1 MSNSET
7 PTDRRNAYAKA
18 MNESA
23 HRLSSLTF
31 SRTWLL
37 EVAKENHDIAKS
49 GSYVNAKS
57 ETVSIKE
64 ALKSS
69 IANTKLYNFDQE
81 LKPPVKATLY
91 ETKLSVCYSL
101 LMKAALAMK
110 KSGTHVGVLN
120 SAHGTT
126 PGGSYMSGCRSLESC
141 ICRATLLYPTLEPYA
156 NDSNSMYQI
165 NASGDFHENVS
176 ASAIFSPNVPIIRK
190 DALEAHLLDQYSTAS
205 FVSLP
210 APNAFVLAKDQADD
224 ETRTCRTR
232 IEDALY
238 QHISRALLIL
248 SIQNC
253 TDLVLCTYGC
263 GSRGNSPKMVA
274 KIYKEVLDG
283 PCRGHFKRIIFAIN
297 PKKEAEYDA
306 FAEVFES

>member
-1 MSNSET
+1 MRNSPP
-7 PTDRRNAYAKA
+7 PTDRRKDFA
-18 MNESA
+18 MSESI

-49 GSYVNAKS
+49 GSYTNSKG
-57 ETVSIKE
+57 ETIDIKE
-64 ALKSS
+64 ALQSS
-69 IANTKLYNFDQE
+69 IQNTVLYNHDQE
-81 LKPPVKATLY
+81 LTPPNKAILY

-101 LMKAALAMK
+101 CMKAALAMNK
-110 KSGTHVGVLN
+110 AGSHVGVLN
-120 SAHGTT
+120 SANGTT
-126 PGGSYMSGCRSLESC
+126 PGGSYLTGTRSLESC
-141 ICRATLLYPTLEPYA
+141 ICRASLLYPTLEPHA
-156 NDSNSMYQI
+156 KDSNSMYQI
-165 NASGDFHENVS
+165 NASGDFHEAVS
-176 ASAIFSPNVPIIRK
+176 SSAIFSPHVPIIRK
-190 DALEAHLLDQYSTAS
+190 DALEAHLLDQYSTAY

-210 APNAFVLAKDQADD
+210 APNAFSLAKDLADD

-263 GSRGNSPKMVA
+263 GSKGNNPKMVA
-274 KIYKEVLDG
+274 RIYKEVLDG